1 MGPGK
6 EAILGTHVQMHRNAT
21 SENRER
27 EKTTW
32 EKPSPKKR

>member
-1 MGPGK
+1 MGPGN
-6 EAILGTHVQMHRNAT
+6 EAILGTQVQCKKNET
-21 SENRER
+21 SVNGER